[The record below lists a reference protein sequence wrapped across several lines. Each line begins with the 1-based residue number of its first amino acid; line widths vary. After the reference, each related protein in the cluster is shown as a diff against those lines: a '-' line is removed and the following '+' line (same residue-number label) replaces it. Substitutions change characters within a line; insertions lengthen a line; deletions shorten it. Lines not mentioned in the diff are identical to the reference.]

1 MIEQKSLEVESTV
14 LIGIINSKQQASKA
28 QEYLDELD
36 FLAYTAGGKVLKRFT
51 QNIDPPNPKTFI
63 GTGKM
68 QEVL

>member
-36 FLAYTAGGKVLKRFT
+36 FGLYRWGKSIEALY
-51 QNIDPPNPKTFI
+51 PKY
-63 GTGKM
+63 
-68 QEVL
+68 